1 MKAGFALFC
10 LVPLLAACGDAAD
23 APQDEPTR
31 ILLENAE
38 PPEARALASPDTSDA
53 FWQVAESGQAV
64 NFGNEGEAPLLTLA
78 CDLADD
84 TPPQF
89 VIIRHAE
96 ALPGQEAL
104 FPFVGNGMSRRFL
117 ADTVLVDGEWRWE
130 ARLPASSAQLEI
142 FEGSRGMFATLPG
155 RGTLEMRGSRIPGEF
170 LAWCRAGGE
179 LPDVEDS
186 TEDATEAA
194 G

>member
-1 MKAGFALFC
+1 MRRHPHPVGI
-10 LVPLLAACGDAAD
+10 
-23 APQDEPTR
+23 R
-31 ILLENAE
+31 
-38 PPEARALASPDTSDA
+38 PPPARAFPSPDTSDA
-53 FWQVAESGQAV
+53 FWRVAASGQAV
-64 NFGNEGEAPLLTLA
+64 DFGNDGEPPLLSLA
-78 CDLADD
+78 CDLTDAAA
-84 TPPQF
+84 PQF

-130 ARLPASSAQLEI
+130 ARLPAASTQLEI
-142 FEGSRGMFATLPG
+142 FEGPREMIATLPG

-179 LPDVEDS
+179 LPEVEGDETGGS
-186 TEDATEAA
+186 EEAR
-194 G
+194 